1 MKQTGRDILIGFRK
15 HWQLLLWIETS
26 LYAISSAIFIWFL
39 SLSLIMSSI
48 AFALIFTVVLFWKQP
63 WKIDLKKV
71 SHYIDNNSSKLEY
84 SSGLLFQETNELS
97 GLARLQQ
104 QKISKALQAEIKNIS
119 PKHHLKATLFI
130 SALLVALGYLAFYLG
145 FIENDMVNENK
156 IPKEE
161 KINFWPT
168 SDSLAEQTEAPVL
181 KNQQVIINYP
191 SYTGMAK
198 SISSKMDIKAVEGSR
213 VSWKLGFEGA
223 VTSVSL
229 ESMGNQRSL
238 NKINQEYRGSAV
250 LQSSG
255 FYSFRFTDTAGTT
268 YASDLF
274 AMEVTKDK
282 APIIQLKNLKQFTSF
297 NYDDDKIITFGTS
310 ITDDFGVSTASIIA
324 TVSKGTGESVKFREE
339 RLSFDTPVFKGNK
352 ELDLTKSLNLDAMNM
367 EPGDELYFYIEAQDT
382 KEPKANLARSETY
395 FAVIKDTIDYG
406 PGVEAGL
413 GVDLMPDY
421 FRSQRQLIID
431 TKQLIEDRAKLSENE
446 FNATSNALGFDQ
458 KSLRLKYGQFMGD
471 EAEGGRGASGEISD
485 SQAHDHDHDEDPL
498 ADYTHAHDTD
508 NEHNLVADDHE
519 HEHDEDESTVGEDP
533 LAEYLHNHGD
543 PESSSLFT
551 DSLKSK
557 LRQALNIMWD
567 AELHLRLN
575 DPEKSLPFQYEA
587 LKLIQEIK
595 NSARIYVHRIG
606 FDPPPIK
613 EEVRL
618 SGDIKDVNNFSKKE
632 KRDDL
637 DPHFSIK
644 RAILRLEELKT
655 SNSELNQTD
664 RALFEKAGNE
674 LAEKA
679 IAKPGSY
686 LKTLQQLKHLSE
698 KQEIAKEMII
708 EVQKGLLKTIPDL
721 NPEPQHQRGFG
732 GKLNELVLKELE
744 LNEQ

>member
-1 MKQTGRDILIGFRK
+1 
-15 HWQLLLWIETS
+15 
-26 LYAISSAIFIWFL
+26 
-39 SLSLIMSSI
+39 
-48 AFALIFTVVLFWKQP
+48 
-63 WKIDLKKV
+63 
-71 SHYIDNNSSKLEY
+71 
-84 SSGLLFQETNELS
+84 
-97 GLARLQQ
+97 
-104 QKISKALQAEIKNIS
+104 
-119 PKHHLKATLFI
+119 
-130 SALLVALGYLAFYLG
+130 
-145 FIENDMVNENK
+145 
-156 IPKEE
+156 
-161 KINFWPT
+161 
-168 SDSLAEQTEAPVL
+168 
-181 KNQQVIINYP
+181 
-191 SYTGMAK
+191 
-198 SISSKMDIKAVEGSR
+198 
-213 VSWKLGFEGA
+213 
-223 VTSVSL
+223 
-229 ESMGNQRSL
+229 
-238 NKINQEYRGSAV
+238 
-250 LQSSG
+250 
-255 FYSFRFTDTAGTT
+255 
-268 YASDLF
+268 
-274 AMEVTKDK
+274 
-282 APIIQLKNLKQFTSF
+282 
-297 NYDDDKIITFGTS
+297 
-310 ITDDFGVSTASIIA
+310 
-324 TVSKGTGESVKFREE
+324 
-339 RLSFDTPVFKGNK
+339 
-352 ELDLTKSLNLDAMNM
+352 
-367 EPGDELYFYIEAQDT
+367 
-382 KEPKANLARSETY
+382 
-395 FAVIKDTIDYG
+395 
-406 PGVEAGL
+406 
-413 GVDLMPDY
+413 MPDY

-485 SQAHDHDHDEDPL
+485 IQAHDHDHDEDPL

-519 HEHDEDESTVGEDP
+519 HEHDEDESTEGEDP

-721 NPEPQHQRGFG
+721 NPEPQLQGGFG

>member
-168 SDSLAEQTEAPVL
+168 CDSLAEQTKAPVL
-181 KNQQVIINYP
+181 KEQQVIINYP

-485 SQAHDHDHDEDPL
+485 IQAHDHDHDEDPL

-519 HEHDEDESTVGEDP
+519 HEHDEDESTEGEDP

-721 NPEPQHQRGFG
+721 NPEPQLQGGFG